1 MNDNYQ
7 IIGVD
12 DSTTSVYK
20 EHHEEIDHAS
30 EVQVYEAIMADTA
43 GNQTYTL
50 LNASSYVKDNR
61 LLPKG
66 YKSTTPPNAQ
76 PYGEALN
83 DSDFIGGRD
92 TLNYEVSD
100 LSDGQYEIT
109 VTLKYQTVSYG
120 FMQDLYKDA
129 NLTEVALMKVL
140 DDNADIRYEDISTD
154 TTTYTP

>member
-1 MNDNYQ
+1 M
-7 IIGVD
+7 
-12 DSTTSVYK
+12 T
-20 EHHEEIDHAS
+20 
-30 EVQVYEAIMADTA
+30 DTA

-76 PYGEALN
+76 PYGEAI
-83 DSDFIGGRD
+83 DDDDFIGGSD
-92 TLNYEVSD
+92 SVKYEVSD
-100 LSDGQYEIT
+100 LSDSEYEIT

-140 DDNADIRYEDISTD
+140 DDNAQIRFEDISTD
-154 TTTYTP
+154 SATYTPN